1 MSSPGLWFVDG
12 RLFSVGSTRKL
23 NPKKIVPTLLKR
35 LPQRPKSLASKE
47 GCYSLPK
54 RLRFAPMW
62 AARKQNWVDNGYTC
76 NTGRPQNRRA
86 DPGSQKTTMGNESK
100 NKKKHKARLDSDT
113 QQSGVN
119 GQPKVGKKEYESE
132 IFKLQVELVKLQ
144 DWVKATNARIVIIF
158 EGRDAAGKGGM
169 IKRIM
174 ERVSPRI
181 FRVVAL
187 PAPTERQKTQL
198 HAQRYVEQLPAG
210 GEIVIFDRS
219 WYNRAAVEYVMGFC
233 TKEEHRH
240 FLRDC
245 PVFEGF
251 LVSQGIILLKYWLEV
266 SKKEQHKRFLAR
278 IEDPSKRWKLSPM
291 DLESHRRWYDYSR
304 ARDAMLAATN
314 TPGSPWFIV
323 PSDDKKRARLNCMAH
338 ILSSIPYEEIPY
350 TPPKLPPRQKR
361 KGYVE
366 PKQTHRSVPQLW

>member
-1 MSSPGLWFVDG
+1 MGKRSKKRKEQNSGQGAITLTG
-12 RLFSVGSTRKL
+12 VG
-23 NPKKIVPTLLKR
+23 V
-35 LPQRPKSLASKE
+35 
-47 GCYSLPK
+47 G
-54 RLRFAPMW
+54 
-62 AARKQNWVDNGYTC
+62 G
-76 NTGRPQNRRA
+76 
-86 DPGSQKTTMGNESK
+86 
-100 NKKKHKARLDSDT
+100 DT
-113 QQSGVN
+113 QQKMRN
-119 GQPKVGKKEYESE
+119 NEYEAE

-144 DWVKATNARIVIIF
+144 DWVKATNARIAIIF

-169 IKRIM
+169 IKRIV

-187 PAPTERQKTQL
+187 PSPTERQKTQL

-210 GEIVIFDRS
+210 GEVVIFDRS
-219 WYNRAAVEYVMGFC
+219 WYNRAGVEYVMGFC
-233 TKEEHRH
+233 TSEEHSE

-245 PVFEGF
+245 PSFEAF

-266 SKKEQHKRFLAR
+266 SEKEQHKRFLKR

-304 ARDAMLAATN
+304 ARDAMLAATD
-314 TPGSPWFIV
+314 TKASPWYIV
-323 PSDDKKRARLNCMAH
+323 PSNDKKRARLNCIAH

-350 TPPKLPPRQKR
+350 TPPRLPKRQKA

-366 PKQTHRSVPQLW
+366 PPQKPGVVLQDW

>member
-1 MSSPGLWFVDG
+1 
-12 RLFSVGSTRKL
+12 
-23 NPKKIVPTLLKR
+23 
-35 LPQRPKSLASKE
+35 
-47 GCYSLPK
+47 
-54 RLRFAPMW
+54 
-62 AARKQNWVDNGYTC
+62 
-76 NTGRPQNRRA
+76 
-86 DPGSQKTTMGNESK
+86 MGDESK
-100 NKKKHKARLDSDT
+100 NKKKHKAMLDNNT
-113 QQSGVN
+113 QHSAVDGE
-119 GQPKVGKKEYESE
+119 PKVGKKEYETE

-169 IKRIM
+169 IKRIV

-187 PAPTERQKTQL
+187 PAPTERQKAQL

-233 TKEEHRH
+233 NKEEHRE

-245 PVFEGF
+245 PTFEGF

-266 SKKEQHKRFLAR
+266 SRKEQHKRFLAR

-304 ARDAMLAATN
+304 ARDAMLAATD
-314 TPGSPWFIV
+314 TAASPWFIV
-323 PSDDKKRARLNCMAH
+323 PSDDKKRARLNCIAH
-338 ILSSIPYEEIPY
+338 ILSSIPCKEIPY

-361 KGYVE
+361 KGYLE
-366 PKQTHRSVPQLW
+366 PKQTHRTVPQFW

>member
-1 MSSPGLWFVDG
+1 MGKIS
-12 RLFSVGSTRKL
+12 K
-23 NPKKIVPTLLKR
+23 NHKKS
-35 LPQRPKSLASKE
+35 KSLNKHTQFSSDPEQSKI
-47 GCYSLPK
+47 
-54 RLRFAPMW
+54 
-62 AARKQNWVDNGYTC
+62 
-76 NTGRPQNRRA
+76 
-86 DPGSQKTTMGNESK
+86 
-100 NKKKHKARLDSDT
+100 
-113 QQSGVN
+113 
-119 GQPKVGKKEYESE
+119 GKKEYEAE

-144 DWVKATNARIVIIF
+144 EWVKATNARIVILF
-158 EGRDAAGKGGM
+158 EGRDAAGKGGI

-198 HAQRYVEQLPAG
+198 HAQRYIERLPAG

-233 TKEEHRH
+233 SKEEHRQ

-245 PVFEGF
+245 PTFEGF

-266 SKKEQHKRFLAR
+266 SKKEQHRRFRAR
-278 IEDPSKRWKLSPM
+278 IKDPSKRWKLSPM

-304 ARDAMLAATN
+304 ARDAMLAATD
-314 TPGSPWFIV
+314 TASSPWYII
-323 PSDDKKRARLNCMAH
+323 PSDDKKRARLNCIEH
-338 ILSSIPYEEIPY
+338 ILTSIPYEEIPY
-350 TPPKLPPRQKR
+350 RPPSLPPRQKR

-366 PKQTHRSVPQLW
+366 PKPTHRTVPQLW

>member
-1 MSSPGLWFVDG
+1 MNWTG
-12 RLFSVGSTRKL
+12 RLGPAAQGIDGS
-23 NPKKIVPTLLKR
+23 
-35 LPQRPKSLASKE
+35 S
-47 GCYSLPK
+47 
-54 RLRFAPMW
+54 RLRSI
-62 AARKQNWVDNGYTC
+62 R
-76 NTGRPQNRRA
+76 
-86 DPGSQKTTMGNESK
+86 TTMGKKSK
-100 NKKKHKARLDSDT
+100 NDKKSQSMMESFNRRSDLDRRSKI
-113 QQSGVN
+113 GN
-119 GQPKVGKKEYESE
+119 KEYEAE

-144 DWVKATNARIVIIF
+144 DWVRATNARIVIIF

-187 PAPTERQKTQL
+187 PAPTERKKTQL
-198 HAQRYVEQLPAG
+198 HAQRYIEQLPAG

-233 TKEEHRH
+233 TQEEHKQ

-245 PVFEGF
+245 PTFEGF

-266 SKKEQHKRFLAR
+266 SKKEQHRRFLAR
-278 IEDPSKRWKLSPM
+278 INDPSKRWKLSPM

-304 ARDAMLAATN
+304 ARDAMLAATD
-314 TPGSPWFIV
+314 TAASPWYIV
-323 PSDDKKRARLNCMAH
+323 PSDHKKRARLNCIAH

-350 TPPKLPPRQKR
+350 TPPKLPPRQ
-361 KGYVE
+361 
-366 PKQTHRSVPQLW
+366 